1 MKTDKQLRDE
11 VAEELDFDPSIN
23 SAQIGVEVTDRVVT
37 LSGHP
42 SSYAEKVA
50 AEKAAQRV
58 SGVKAVV
65 VDLHVRLPNDEVH
78 TDEETANAVRSLLRW
93 MVGVGEDAVKVQ
105 VENGWVTLRGEL
117 ESPRRS
123 YLAERTI
130 GQMRSVTGVTNLIEV
145 SGSKAADDIADKIG
159 RALQRHAE
167 RAAKHIQIKVRDGTV
182 TLNGKVAS
190 YAERSLAR
198 GAAWS
203 APGVHAVVDDLDI
216 E

>member
-11 VAEELDFDPSIN
+11 VAEELDFDTLIN

-65 VDLHVRLPNDEVH
+65 VDMHVRLPNDDLH
-78 TDEETANAVRSLLRW
+78 TDEETANAVRALLRW
-93 MVGVGEDAVKVQ
+93 MVGLDENSVKVQ
-105 VENGWVTLRGEL
+105 VENGWVTLRGEV

-123 YLAERTI
+123 YLAARTI

-145 SGSKAADDIADKIG
+145 SGPRAAGDVAGNIN

-182 TLNGKVAS
+182 TLTGKVAS

-203 APGVHAVVDDLDI
+203 APGVHAVVDDLEI

>member
-11 VAEELDFDPSIN
+11 VAEELDFDPLIN

-65 VDLHVRLPNDEVH
+65 VDMHVRLPNDDVH
-78 TDEETANAVRSLLRW
+78 TDEETASAVRSMLRW
-93 MVGVGEDAVKVQ
+93 MVGLGEDAVKVQ
-105 VENGWVTLRGEL
+105 VENGWVTLRGVVDN
-117 ESPRRS
+117 PRRS
-123 YLAERTI
+123 YLAARTI

-145 SGSKAADDIADKIG
+145 SGPKAVGDVMEHIG
-159 RALQRHAE
+159 KALQRHAQ
-167 RAAKHIQIKVRDGTV
+167 RAAKHIQIKVRDRTV
-182 TLNGKVAS
+182 TLSGKVGS

-203 APGVHAVVDDLDI
+203 APGVHAVIDDLEI

>member
-11 VAEELDFDPSIN
+11 VEEELDFDPLIN

-42 SSYAEKVA
+42 SSYAEKIA

-65 VDLHVRLPNDEVH
+65 VDMHVRLSNDDVH
-78 TDEETANAVRSLLRW
+78 TDEETASAVRSMLHWIAGL
-93 MVGVGEDAVKVQ
+93 GEDAVKVQ
-105 VENGWVTLRGEL
+105 VENGWVTLHGEVD
-117 ESPRRS
+117 SPRRS
-123 YLAERTI
+123 YLAARTI
-130 GQMRSVTGVTNLIEV
+130 GQMRSVTGVTNLIKV
-145 SGSKAADDIADKIG
+145 SVPKAASDVTENIR

-167 RAAKHIQIKVRDGTV
+167 RAAKHIQIKVHDGTV
-182 TLNGKVAS
+182 TLTGKVAS

-198 GAAWS
+198 GVAWS
-203 APGVHAVVDDLDI
+203 APGVHAVIDDLEI